1 MNKRE
6 AKGGISINMETQD
19 STNRLTRNI
28 QKRYNRI
35 APVYDLM
42 DKITVPHRMRE
53 KAINLARGEV
63 LEVGVGTGLNL
74 PLYPRD
80 CTLTGI
86 DFSPKMLQ
94 KARARATK
102 DNIQVKL
109 LQMDIQQLDFPDHSF
124 DTVIATCVFCSV
136 PDPIL
141 GLKEVRRVCKKD
153 GQVILLEHMR
163 SDIPLLGLLMDI
175 LNPLF
180 LYIIG
185 NNINRMTV
193 ENVKKAGLNIVRVE
207 NLKADIYRL
216 IVASP

>member
-1 MNKRE
+1 
-6 AKGGISINMETQD
+6 METQD